1 MSDRPA
7 TTNIQPDLLA
17 KALTRGGHGGWLGMQ
32 YHAHGDGWVELA
44 LPWKQEL
51 VGMEESGILASGP
64 IISLMDNCTS
74 MSVWTKRD
82 AFVPQVTLDLRI
94 DYTRAA
100 TPGSTV
106 IGRGECYKLTRSM
119 SFVRGIAYE
128 DDPDDPLA
136 HAAGVF
142 MMIGND

>member
-100 TPGSTV
+100 TAANRGWSEVFDLPRCIRCHLRPG
-106 IGRGECYKLTRSM
+106 
-119 SFVRGIAYE
+119 A
-128 DDPDDPLA
+128 
-136 HAAGVF
+136 
-142 MMIGND
+142 

>member
-1 MSDRPA
+1 MNTPK
-7 TTNIQPDLLA
+7 IQPDLFA
-17 KALTRGGHGGWLGMQ
+17 KAMLKGGHGGWLGMQ
-32 YHAHGDGWVELA
+32 YHAHGPGWFELA
-44 LPWKQEL
+44 LPWKEEL
-51 VGMEESGILASGP
+51 VGMEDTGILASGP

-74 MSVWTKRD
+74 LSVWTKRD

-106 IGRGECYKLTRSM
+106 IGRGECYKITRSM
-119 SFVRGIAYE
+119 SFVRGVAYE
-128 DDPDDPLA
+128 DDLDDPLA

-142 MMIGND
+142 MTIESF

>member
-1 MSDRPA
+1 MSDPA

-32 YHAHGDGWVELA
+32 YHAHGAGWVELA
-44 LPWKQEL
+44 LPWKKEL
-51 VGMEESGILASGP
+51 VGVEESGILASGP

-94 DYTRAA
+94 DYMRAA

-106 IGRGECYKLTRSM
+106 IGRGECYKLTRTM

-128 DDPDDPLA
+128 DDPEDPVA

-142 MMIGND
+142 MLIGNY